1 MTSHRLVKNYE
12 LVGGDSSHSTLPVQK
27 PLFVLSPTDRFLSSF
42 GVGSSRV
49 QKEWIEEV
57 SYVPD

>member
-12 LVGGDSSHSTLPVQK
+12 LVGGDPASSEAAFFL
-27 PLFVLSPTDRFLSSF
+27 LSPTDRFFSSF

-49 QKEWIEEV
+49 QKEWIGEV